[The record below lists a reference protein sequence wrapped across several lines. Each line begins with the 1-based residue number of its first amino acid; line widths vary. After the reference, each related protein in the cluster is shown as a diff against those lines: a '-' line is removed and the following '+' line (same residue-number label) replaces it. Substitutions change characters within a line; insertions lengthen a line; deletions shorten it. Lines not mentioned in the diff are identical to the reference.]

1 MKKKVTFI
9 FLFIV
14 FLLSTFSLGFSNE
27 YIIFYQ
33 LSDYSF
39 ISDAQGD
46 KKIYK
51 MIEKDGI
58 NNIYIEIAPN
68 NTNYNSLDIKEN
80 ELNNFTSN
88 IKEQIKE
95 EYNTD
100 IVVSKNVISTVGTKF
115 YRCIIYEHKLE
126 NYDIYQKMYIIFSDN
141 YIYGITLTS
150 GNKEYFTND
159 EVKKFLNSIEIKDT
173 ITEHKD
179 ISNLSIIKNDKIN
192 KIESFIICGI
202 ILMIISAIVG
212 IFQKNKVI
220 NKNNNK

>member
-1 MKKKVTFI
+1 MKKKVIFI
-9 FLFIV
+9 FLLIV

-33 LSDYSF
+33 LSNHSF
-39 ISDAQGD
+39 ISDAQGN

-80 ELNNFTSN
+80 ELNDFTSN
-88 IKEQIKE
+88 IKEQVEE
-95 EYNTD
+95 EYNTN
-100 IVVSKNVISTVGTKF
+100 IFVSKNVISTVGTKF

-141 YIYGITLTS
+141 YIYGITLTA
-150 GNKEYFTND
+150 GNKEYFIND

-179 ISNLSIIKNDKIN
+179 ISNLSTIKNNKIN